1 MFQVR
6 AEELT
11 LASVNVNFSNL
22 LCLALV
28 RVVNLSFSQALS
40 SLTNFETYLSFF
52 WSVVPQRKVEDMR
65 NAWAKCLLWSS

>member
-6 AEELT
+6 AEELV
-11 LASVNVNFSNL
+11 LASVNVNFSNE

-28 RVVNLSFSQALS
+28 RVINPSFSQALN
-40 SLTNFETYLSFF
+40 SLTNFEKYLSFF
-52 WSVVPQRKVEDMR
+52 LSVVSQRKVEDMR